1 MELYEPGPRNS
12 CDSRSLLPLQNH
24 ETCDL
29 LSPKTVM
36 PFPLIP
42 NTVLR
47 FLHPFHSFNSVA
59 LLVLCEVRIFRRLG
73 GNDTISFNH
82 FSPLDQSTY

>member
-47 FLHPFHSFNSVA
+47 FLHPFHSFNSV
-59 LLVLCEVRIFRRLG
+59 RIFRRLG